1 MPATVLSS
9 NDDDPELL
17 IHIPFDGQVVLKAIC
32 IIGAHGWWLT
42 VLLHNCCTGGAD
54 GTSPSRLRAF
64 TNRDDLDFGTAADT
78 TPVQEWDLL
87 ENPRGEIEYPTQCV
101 CMLWCSVLRW
111 WDNALR
117 WWCSALEVD
126 PHAH

>member
-1 MPATVLSS
+1 MQPPATVLRS

-32 IIGAHGWWLT
+32 IIGLCERGLVQHT
-42 VLLHNCCTGGAD
+42 VAFITIIAGGAD

-78 TPVQEWDLL
+78 TPIQEWDLL

-101 CMLWCSVLRW
+101 
-111 WDNALR
+111 D
-117 WWCSALEVD
+117 EF
-126 PHAH
+126 